1 MSIEQTDTYKVRL
14 EHFEGPLDLLLKLIE
29 QEKLDITAISLAQI
43 AGQYLEYVRRLQEL
57 SPHAVA
63 EFLAIASR
71 LLYLKSRVLLEERA
85 TDGEEDGEEDEG
97 EALARQLRV
106 YKEFKEK
113 AKFLAG
119 LAEQKRIMFVRI
131 GQNPPRPAKLDTTG
145 LDVWTLKRMME
156 ALEKEED
163 SATEVV
169 KMVTPPPVTIHQR
182 IDRLRRLLKKVSKLP
197 FSRFVRRA
205 RSRVVVV
212 VSFLA
217 VLEMIRRR
225 EVVAEQP
232 EPFGEIMIL
241 KNPTAQAAYR
251 TGEGDGE

>member
-1 MSIEQTDTYKVRL
+1 MSIEQTETYKVRL

-43 AGQYLEYVRRLQEL
+43 AGQYLEYVRKLQDL
-57 SPHAVA
+57 SPHSVA

-71 LLYLKSRVLLEERA
+71 LLYLKSKFLLEERG
-85 TDGEEDGEEDEG
+85 TDGEEDKEEDEG

-131 GQNPPRPAKLDTTG
+131 DQNPPRPAKLDTTG

-163 SATEVV
+163 NATEVV

-182 IDRLRRLLKKVSKLP
+182 IDRLRKLLKRVSRLP
-197 FSRFVRRA
+197 FSRFVKRA
-205 RSRVVVV
+205 KSKVVVV

-241 KNPTAQAAYR
+241 KNPAAPAGYQPGEG
-251 TGEGDGE
+251 TGE